1 MELNKILEENDKRL
15 FLIVSDEIYF
25 LNSFVKSFKKIVPNE
40 FKDFNEYTLFADEI
54 KFQDL
59 ILKSSNFPLMGS
71 KQVFFIKNS
80 SKFSKDFELHLSKL
94 LSTNPNSIL
103 VFLSSDTAL
112 LKKKKIINFFD
123 NNGVSISFKK
133 IYENQISSW
142 IIDIARTHEINLSP
156 KSCYL
161 ISEICG
167 NNLSLIDN
175 EFSKLELNL
184 NSNNEVDEDV
194 ILETFGINKE
204 YNIFELQNYY
214 GKRELKKVIEISE
227 YFSGNNKNYP
237 IQLVL
242 ASLYSYY
249 QKIFQIQSLKNQS
262 KSLISKE
269 TGINPYFLDQFMFS
283 AQKINMKES
292 VRILDTI
299 KKFDLKSKGIK
310 GINDDS
316 SLLKQLAL
324 EILN

>member
-1 MELNKILEENDKRL
+1 MELNKISEEIDKRL

-80 SKFSKDFELHLSKL
+80 SKFSKDFEENSSKL
-94 LSTNPNSIL
+94 LSTNPNSIM
-103 VFLSSDTAL
+103 VFLSSDIAL

-123 NNGVSISFKK
+123 KNGVCISFKK
-133 IYENQISSW
+133 IYKNQISSW
-142 IIDIARTHEINLSP
+142 ILDIAKNHKINLNP

-161 ISEICG
+161 ISELCG
-167 NNLSLIDN
+167 DNLSLIDN

-184 NSNNEVDEDV
+184 NSNNEVDEEV
-194 ILETFGINKE
+194 VLETFGINKE

-227 YFSGNNKNYP
+227 YFTGNKKNYP

-249 QKIFQIQSLKNQS
+249 QKIFQIQSLNNQS
-262 KSLISKE
+262 KSLIARE
-269 TGINPYFLDQFMFS
+269 TGINPYFLDQFIVS

-299 KKFDLKSKGIK
+299 KKFDLKSKGIE

-324 EILN
+324 EILT